1 MSLSITYLSF
11 QIKDHF
17 RFMRPMLEY
26 LEYSVTQNTKN
37 STISQDLLKR
47 I

>member
-1 MSLSITYLSF
+1 MNVSF

-17 RFMRPMLEY
+17 RFMRPMLEH
-26 LEYSVTQNTKN
+26 SITHN
-37 STISQDLLKR
+37 SKIPKDLLKR